1 MCHQGRA
8 GKPVSASW
16 EGCRGLRGCSKICL
30 KGRVSEGHVTVVE
43 MVRKWM
49 LSRSLAISRSVI
61 KRYNWMTSVV
71 LKFLFT
77 QERAHPVWS
86 LSRELK
92 SLPAAHGVHGSCL
105 RHSDSCSRDY
115 QETHDAALK
124 LKCETF
130 QVVLVQV
137 NYTNWGL
144 SRCQAGETTGNWV
157 CVCVISWFQ
166 GAKEKVYS
174 TSDLPKVSFP

>member
-1 MCHQGRA
+1 M
-8 GKPVSASW
+8 SASW

-30 KGRVSEGHVTVVE
+30 KGRVTGVE
-43 MVRKWM
+43 MVQMWM

-61 KRYNWMTSVV
+61 QRYNWMTSVV

-105 RHSDSCSRDY
+105 IHSDSCSRDY

-144 SRCQAGETTGNWV
+144 SRCQAGETTGNWG
-157 CVCVISWFQ
+157 CMWSAGFRGLKKRCTQQVIYLRLVFLSENLKKDWTPF
-166 GAKEKVYS
+166 
-174 TSDLPKVSFP
+174 